1 MSTHEVVSGFE
12 FITTTLKASSQWVA
26 LSLGGVKR
34 GKAPVDATF
43 PLTIIAFQSGIDV
56 IYANAV
62 RSSVDALYQIKAMGP
77 TDPGFGS
84 TQAVFDLAAAIDDAF
99 GGDQGLKH
107 IPVTGGYVLSSY
119 RQSPLQYDDDTAGI
133 SYTHI
138 GGLWRIRVQKR
149 SS

>member
-1 MSTHEVVSGFE
+1 MSTNEVVSGFE
-12 FITTTLKASSQWVA
+12 FITSTLRASSQWVT
-26 LSLGGVKR
+26 LSPGGVKR
-34 GKAPVDATF
+34 GRAPVGTVF
-43 PLTIIAFQSGIDV
+43 PCTITAFQGGNDV

-62 RSSVDALYQIKAMGP
+62 RAFIDALYQIKATGP
-77 TDPGFGS
+77 TDPSFGS

-107 IPVTGGYVLSSY
+107 IPVPGGYILSSY

-133 SYTHI
+133 QYTHI

-149 SS
+149 